1 MSLYPAGYHLAKC
14 VEWALT
20 ETKKGDPQVFLKFKA
35 LDGSEPPAYFG
46 GFGERSLPFTLKALR
61 ACGWTGTDITD
72 IDNAHCGLDTNEVSL
87 KVEHETY
94 EGVERAKVSFV
105 NVPGQ
110 ALKTLDPAKKA
121 SFAQALKANILT
133 LEMNQPKPAAKPQQQ
148 SGPPPG
154 HPAGVDIPF

>member
-35 LDGSEPPAYFG
+35 LDGTEPPAYFG

-61 ACGWTGTDITD
+61 ACGWTGSDVTEIEHA
-72 IDNAHCGLDTNEVSL
+72 NAGLDRNEVSL

-105 NVPGQ
+105 NAPGQ
-110 ALKTLDPAKKA
+110 ALKPLDPAKKA
-121 SFAQALKANILT
+121 SFAQQMKAQILAL
-133 LEMNQPKPAAKPQQQ
+133 EQGQPRPAAAKAP

-154 HPAGVDIPF
+154 HPASDEIPF

>member
-35 LDGSEPPAYFG
+35 LDGTEPPAYFG

-61 ACGWTGTDITD
+61 ACGWTGADVTEIE
-72 IDNAHCGLDTNEVSL
+72 NAHCGLDANEVSL

-105 NVPGQ
+105 NVPGA
-110 ALKTLDPAKKA
+110 ALKPMDPAKKA
-121 SFAQALKANILT
+121 GFAAALKGQILA
-133 LEMNQPKPAAKPQQQ
+133 LEQGKPPAKSSKP

-154 HPAGVDIPF
+154 HPASADIPF